1 MSNVEPRRNT
11 TMKTLF
17 AMFLVTALAA
27 GCAQQQAQQT
37 SDTGSAPSTSA
48 PGDHGQHIE
57 LAVTENGF
65 EPARVEVAANQ
76 PVTLVVT
83 RKTEKT
89 CAKELVLK
97 EYNINQPLPMNEAV
111 EITFTPTQ
119 SGDLTYAC
127 GMDMIKGV
135 IAVH

>member
-1 MSNVEPRRNT
+1 
-11 TMKTLF
+11 MKTLF
-17 AMFLVTALAA
+17 ALLLVTSFAAA
-27 GCAQQQAQQT
+27 GCGGQQASQQA
-37 SDTGSAPSTSA
+37 SDTPATSTDDQ
-48 PGDHGQHIE
+48 GHGQHIE

-83 RKTEKT
+83 RKTDKT

-119 SGDLTYAC
+119 AGDLTYAC

-135 IAVH
+135 IAVQ

>member
-1 MSNVEPRRNT
+1 
-11 TMKTLF
+11 MKTLF
-17 AMFLVTALAA
+17 ALLLVTSFAAA
-27 GCAQQQAQQT
+27 GCGGQQASQQT
-37 SDTGSAPSTSA
+37 SDTGSAPSTTTSD
-48 PGDHGQHIE
+48 DHGQHIE

-83 RKTEKT
+83 RKTDKT

-119 SGDLTYAC
+119 AGDLTYAC